1 MSIQSGFQARAFCAA
16 AATSFGS
23 SPKSCTA
30 PGRSASP
37 RQSSSSLLRSLYI
50 RPLALVI
57 SPMEQAEP
65 YFRQIS
71 RNARSPTP
79 AIGARTAVRGNVMFP
94 IFKFP
99 FLLSHGQAEIPVLF
113 FLSIAAKGA
122 NLPLFML

>member
-1 MSIQSGFQARAFCAA
+1 
-16 AATSFGS
+16 
-23 SPKSCTA
+23 
-30 PGRSASP
+30 
-37 RQSSSSLLRSLYI
+37 
-50 RPLALVI
+50 
-57 SPMEQAEP
+57 MEQAEP

-71 RNARSPTP
+71 RMPVAHP
-79 AIGARTAVRGNVMFP
+79 AIGARTAVRGNMMFP